1 MKHFT
6 FVGALA
12 AVVAISPLGRAQ
24 DNQNGGTAPGDFTIE
39 RILTPAGVTAPTA
52 PNLPPPVLAGFVNGS
67 LEIRQVFTYNSAQRT
82 LEQTAF
88 VVPGKSPLPFPS
100 PGSVPIADH
109 YIIKVDTARL
119 ASQPGPSAVLTGR
132 VTLND
137 TPTPFGD
144 ITGAIVTISFGYQ
157 GSGAATRF
165 GPIYESVSPLYGL
178 YTATGVGSLSLT
190 PAGPQTCSLAT
201 LNGVYMFQLQGSI
214 QTGTNSFGPFFDSGR
229 FVADGQGH
237 ITVID
242 AANING
248 SVVTDRRMPITYVV
262 DQFCSGTFDFPSG
275 TGTSM
280 NVVVSKD
287 GQRVNMIFTSPSV
300 VAAMGTGVLQ

>member
-1 MKHFT
+1 MKNLM

-12 AVVAISPLGRAQ
+12 AVTAISPFGRAQ
-24 DNQNGGTAPGDFTIE
+24 DNQNGGSAPGDFTIE
-39 RILTPAGVTAPTA
+39 RILSPAGVTAPTA

-67 LEIRQVFTYNSAQRT
+67 LEIRQVFAYHSAQRT

-109 YIIKVDTARL
+109 YIIQVDSARIT
-119 ASQPGPSAVLTGR
+119 SQPGPSVVLTGR
-132 VTLND
+132 VTSND
-137 TPTPFGD
+137 APTPFGD

-157 GSGAATRF
+157 GSGAGTRF

-178 YTATGVGSLSLT
+178 YTATGAGSLSLT
-190 PAGPQTCSLAT
+190 PAARACSLAT

-248 SVVTDRRMPITYVV
+248 SVVTDRRMPITYVI
-262 DQFCSGTFDFPSG
+262 DDFCSGTFDFPSG

-287 GQRVNMIFTSPSV
+287 GQRVNMIFTSPSA